1 MKRLLVTAASSLLF
15 MASAS
20 QAIDGPRAADT
31 VVDISVPDSPA
42 LTVLGVTPNQVI
54 HPTTTS
60 DFAVGL
66 INAVK
71 RGTVEQGFAV
81 DTSPYMLFSGDELTL
96 QEYQESRSE
105 RLAAR
110 TQFSVAT
117 VRNDADD
124 DVEAVKVAVSLRTT
138 LWDRGDPRLGD
149 AEDPNSLIGCYLA
162 NSYDPGEMG
171 LQVNQAEAQQSVLHT
186 KIIPRITARLRE
198 LKAKI
203 LLTGQE
209 VDELV
214 RLHLRLHELQD
225 RGIQQIT
232 QEQAA
237 EQVEGFNRRV
247 RAECVD
253 QFEAINWNA
262 SSWTLGVAP
271 TWSSASGKVSELK
284 PIGTSVY
291 TSLAYGFEEFSG
303 LADKLQLVLHGR
315 YVGGQKIPASTIDPA
330 LPSNLILEQ
339 DTLIS
344 GLQLR
349 FKGPDFGSRQFGK
362 DLSFALEADYIDA
375 KGDLANVES
384 ILRYAISADARLS
397 EKVYMTFT
405 IAEDQRGKTKDGS
418 LMYGSL
424 KLSL

>member
-1 MKRLLVTAASSLLF
+1 MKRLLLTAASGLF
-15 MASAS
+15 LVVSAS
-20 QAIDGPRAADT
+20 HAIDGPRAADT

-42 LTVLGVTPNQVI
+42 VTVLGVTPNQVI

-71 RGTVEQGFAV
+71 SGKVEQGFAV
-81 DTSPYMLFSGDELTL
+81 DTSPYMLFSGDDLTL
-96 QEYQESRSE
+96 QEYRESRAE

-117 VRNDADD
+117 VRDNATDHEDA
-124 DVEAVKVAVSLRTT
+124 VNVAVSLRTT

-149 AEDPNSLIGCYLA
+149 AEDQDSIIGCYLA
-162 NSYDPGEMG
+162 NSYDPAQIG
-171 LQVNQAEAQQSVLHT
+171 LEVNQAEAQQSVLHT
-186 KIIPRITARLRE
+186 KIIPRITSRIRA
-198 LKAKI
+198 LKEKI

-209 VDELV
+209 VDELI
-214 RLHLRLHELQD
+214 RLHIRLHELQD
-225 RGIQQIT
+225 RGIQQVT
-232 QEQAA
+232 QAQAA
-237 EQVEGFNRRV
+237 SQVEAFNRQV

-253 QFEAINWNA
+253 QFEAKHWNA
-262 SSWTLGVAP
+262 SSWTIGVAP
-271 TWSSASGKVSELK
+271 TWRSVSGKLNELK
-284 PIGTSVY
+284 PTGTSVY
-291 TSLAYGFEEFSG
+291 TSIAYGFEEFSG

-315 YVGGQKIPASTIDPA
+315 YLGGQKTPATVFNPA
-330 LPSNLILEQ
+330 APPDLLLNQ

-344 GLQLR
+344 GVQLR
-349 FKGPDFGSRQFGK
+349 FKGPEFGSQRFGK
-362 DLSFALEADYIDA
+362 DLSFAIEADYIDA

-384 ILRYAISADARLS
+384 ILRYALSADARLS
-397 EKVYMTFT
+397 EQVYLTFT
-405 IAEDQRGKTKDGS
+405 IAEDQRGETKEGA